1 MRIVDT
7 AKLRYYMAKSGCRSA
22 ADLSRATGVNR
33 VTVSG
38 VMNGTVLP
46 SSEVMDKIIIA
57 LNIPLAEAGE
67 VFFAKKLA

>member
-7 AKLRYYMAKSGCRSA
+7 AKLRYYMAKGGCRSA
-22 ADLSRATGVNR
+22 ADLVKVTGVNR
-33 VTVSG
+33 NTISG

-46 SSEVMDKIIIA
+46 SSDVMDKIIVG
-57 LNIPLAEAGE
+57 LNIPLSEAGG